1 MDRVSYF
8 KLGGDLSLTVPLTQ
22 GFDRILHDFI
32 QMVVSKSRFE
42 SDESGRIA
50 ARVSNLVREKI
61 RGAQKTGKTGHA
73 EISMTHGQGH
83 IRIKTTIQELGF
95 EKEEKFQ
102 SRAS

>member
-1 MDRVSYF
+1 MNHASCF
-8 KLGGDLSLTVPLTQ
+8 KIGGDLSLTVPLAQ

-32 QMVVSKSRFE
+32 QMAASKSGFE

-50 ARVSNLVREKI
+50 AQVSNLVRERI
-61 RGAQKTGKTGHA
+61 LGAQKTGKPGQVK
-73 EISMTHGQGH
+73 ISMTHGHGH

-102 SRAS
+102 SKTS